1 MVFAVKGLQE
11 QQSQWTIPDTVLR
24 SNMKDAIAE
33 DFLPSYNVRAVACAC
48 RIVHA
53 NSRTCIYWA
62 VMQNVDYW
70 VVKAVIILHHEQ
82 GSRGHLLAASSAV
95 NDSSGSLTPTIIFC
109 EATVSSDVLVN
120 VKCCMHLVLQEFLD
134 AYKGV
139 DFTKSPE
146 KYFKYSVK
154 DIQAMLLE
162 TFAR

>member
-1 MVFAVKGLQE
+1 MDNPRHLTALQHEGCHCRRLPTVIQCKG
-11 QQSQWTIPDTVLR
+11 SG
-24 SNMKDAIAE
+24 MC
-33 DFLPSYNVRAVACAC
+33 LPCVY
-48 RIVHA
+48 RIMLAGHA
-53 NSRTCIYWA
+53 YTAQLCKTH
-62 VMQNVDYW
+62 MDYW

-82 GSRGHLLAASSAV
+82 GSRGHLRAASSAV

-120 VKCCMHLVLQEFLD
+120 VKCFTHFALQEFLE

-154 DIQAMLLE
+154 DIHAMLLE